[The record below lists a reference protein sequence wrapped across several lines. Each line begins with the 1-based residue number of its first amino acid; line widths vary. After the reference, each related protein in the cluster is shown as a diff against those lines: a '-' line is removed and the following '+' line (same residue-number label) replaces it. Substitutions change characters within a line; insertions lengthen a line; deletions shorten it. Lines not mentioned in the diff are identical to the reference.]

1 MSTLKVTNIES
12 PSGGGVNAKITD
24 INGGQLSNRNLI
36 INGAMQVSQRGTSF
50 THTTTSQYTID
61 RFQAANGS
69 SFNWNSA
76 VISQSSDSPAGF
88 ANSLKVDVAS
98 TSTPTGS
105 HNACFKYLIEAQDLQ
120 QLNFGSTGAA
130 KSFTLSFWV
139 KSNKIG
145 AYSVQVL
152 QSDADKYVLS
162 EYIIFESNTW
172 EKKTLTFVGNDVNV
186 IDNNNGAGF
195 EVRFNL
201 ACGPSDMTTPKS
213 TWTAAGGGTIHAT
226 ASQVNLFD
234 DANNEWYMTGVQLE
248 VGEVATAFEH
258 RSNGDELLRCKRY
271 FVRKDAPGYQ
281 RGFNG
286 LGMGTVYTTSVAF
299 AYLNHDVE
307 MRAAPTIDHKTIGDF
322 QTISASGSGAITDIT
337 ISTSTEQSTLLNIA
351 SSAAFHTER
360 MFILW
365 SNTNGAYIDLDAEL

>member
-36 INGAMQVSQRGTSF
+36 INGEMQVSQRGTSF

-76 VISQSSDSPAGF
+76 VITQSSDSPAGF

-120 QLNFGSTGAA
+120 QLNFGSSGSA

-139 KSNKIG
+139 KSNKTG

-152 QSDADKYVLS
+152 QSDADKYLLS
-162 EYIIFESNTW
+162 EYIIFQSNTW
-172 EKKTLTFVGNDVNV
+172 EQKTLTFVGNDVNV

-195 EVRFNL
+195 ELRFNL
-201 ACGPSDMTTPKS
+201 ACGPSDLTSPKS

-234 DANNEWYMTGVQLE
+234 DASNEWYMTGVQLE

-258 RSNGDELLRCKRY
+258 RSYGDELQKCLRY
-271 FVRKDAPGYQ
+271 FYKAEWAFLNKLSGLNYRFITPGPATVMRTAPAHSY
-281 RGFNG
+281 FNPSN
-286 LGMGTVYTTSVAF
+286 GTANQLREHS
-299 AYLNHDVE
+299 
-307 MRAAPTIDHKTIGDF
+307 
-322 QTISASGSGAITDIT
+322 SGTARTVND
-337 ISTSTEQSTLLNIA
+337 
-351 SSAAFHTER
+351 
-360 MFILW
+360 
-365 SNTNGAYIDLDAEL
+365 NTNGNSNAQGPTTYVGTSSNATYACQSTIHYDAEL

>member
-50 THTTTSQYTID
+50 THTTTSQYTLD

-76 VISQSSDSPAGF
+76 VISQSSESPAGF

-105 HNACFKYLIEAQDLQ
+105 HNACFKYLVEAQDLQ
-120 QLNFGSTGAA
+120 LLDFGSSGA

-152 QSDADKYVLS
+152 ASDADKYLLS

-172 EKKTLTFVGNDVNV
+172 EKKTLTFVGNTADV

-195 EVRFNL
+195 ELRFNL
-201 ACGPSDMTTPKS
+201 ACGPSDLTTPKS

-234 DANNEWYMTGVQLE
+234 NASNEWYMTGVQLE

-258 RSNGDELLRCKRY
+258 RSFGDELAKCHRY
-271 FVRKDAPGYQ
+271 FAKVGGARVPGGGASSTQVTLSVSAP
-281 RGFNG
+281 
-286 LGMGTVYTTSVAF
+286 A
-299 AYLNHDVE
+299 E
-307 MRAAPTIDHKTIGDF
+307 MRATPSVIDIAVNSMLRYDATGASNLASANAAIG
-322 QTISASGSGAITDIT
+322 TSKGNMYSINVSNLTSVTDNNVYF
-337 ISTSTEQSTLLNIA
+337 SNCSFSLN
-351 SSAAFHTER
+351 
-360 MFILW
+360 
-365 SNTNGAYIDLDAEL
+365 AEL